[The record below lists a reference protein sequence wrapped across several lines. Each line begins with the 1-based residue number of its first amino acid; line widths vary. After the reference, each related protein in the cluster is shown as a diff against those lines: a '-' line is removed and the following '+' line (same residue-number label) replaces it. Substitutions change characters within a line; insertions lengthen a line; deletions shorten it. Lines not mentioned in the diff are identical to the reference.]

1 MTEQAWPAVEDL
13 LPHRG
18 TMLLLDRVEHVDAQ
32 HAVAMVDVAS
42 PARAKAWY
50 QDGADAPG
58 TMPAWIGIELMA
70 QAIALHVGWVK
81 AQQQLPP
88 QMGVLLGTRAY
99 RAHVPAFSGELQVR
113 AELEFLDATGLGAYS
128 CSILQHGH
136 AVAQA
141 SVKVYE
147 PDDFQAF
154 LAQHS
159 NTAA

>member
-1 MTEQAWPAVEDL
+1 MRVEDL

-18 TMLLLDRVEHVDAQ
+18 TLLLLDRLVQVDAH
-32 HAVAMVDVAS
+32 HALAMVDVSS
-42 PARAKAWY
+42 PERANAWY
-50 QDGADAPG
+50 QDQQNQQDQPG

-88 QMGVLLGTRAY
+88 QMGVLLGTRSY
-99 RAHVPAFSGELQVR
+99 RSRVPSFSGVLQVR
-113 AELEFLDATGLGAYS
+113 AELEFLDTSGLGAYS
-128 CSILQHGH
+128 CSILQQGQ
-136 AVAQA
+136 VLVEA
-141 SVKVYE
+141 SIKVYE

-159 NTAA
+159 NSPA